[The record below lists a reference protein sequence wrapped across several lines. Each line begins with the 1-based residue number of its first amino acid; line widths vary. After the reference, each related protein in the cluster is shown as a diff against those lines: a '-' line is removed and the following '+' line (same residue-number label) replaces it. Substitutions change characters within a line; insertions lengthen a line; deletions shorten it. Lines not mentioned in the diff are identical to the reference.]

1 MSDMPFSTQREAKQ
15 FLANKI
21 VAEAEREGAP
31 LSDVERRMLLFCEQ
45 EPETVTGFPD
55 DVLENIDTEYE
66 ERITSLLR
74 AAYERDQENRDEK
87 QRFEDA
93 YLKLQD
99 GDHYLL
105 VMAEPV
111 LGRTA
116 LGGTAVRGRFVYIAI
131 GLAVVGAVI
140 AFALWQQAR

>member
-55 DVLENIDTEYE
+55 DVL
-66 ERITSLLR
+66 SSC
-74 AAYERDQENRDEK
+74 
-87 QRFEDA
+87 
-93 YLKLQD
+93 
-99 GDHYLL
+99 
-105 VMAEPV
+105 
-111 LGRTA
+111 RTA
-116 LGGTAVRGRFVYIAI
+116 TIIF
-131 GLAVVGAVI
+131 
-140 AFALWQQAR
+140 W